1 MPTPINSSN
10 DPDLSYLKDASS
22 MVGAYLKIG
31 DVVVYES
38 TVYPGCTEEICVPI
52 LETCSELKLNQGFF
66 CGYSPERINPGDK
79 KHRITD
85 IVKVTSGSTA
95 AAADYINEVYNLI
108 ISAGTHRAP
117 SIRVAEAAKV
127 IENTQ
132 RDLNI
137 ALMNELAII
146 FGKLNIST
154 EDVLDAAGSKWN
166 FLPFRPGMVGGHC
179 ISVDPYYL
187 THKAQEIGYH
197 PEVILS
203 GRRVNDYMAQYACS
217 ILVKHMSRGGLA
229 SHDAKILVMGLS
241 FKENCPDIRNTKVFD
256 MVLELRGYGF
266 KVDVYDPWVSSE
278 VAKEEYNLDL
288 VEKPKA
294 NFYDA
299 IVVAV
304 GHSVFK
310 EMGANKLRSFGVKG
324 GILFDVK
331 WCFNKNEVD
340 IRL

>member
-1 MPTPINSSN
+1 MT
-10 DPDLSYLKDASS
+10 LKFSD
-22 MVGAYLKIG
+22 G
-31 DVVVYES
+31 
-38 TVYPGCTEEICVPI
+38 
-52 LETCSELKLNQGFF
+52 
-66 CGYSPERINPGDK
+66 
-79 KHRITD
+79 
-85 IVKVTSGSTA
+85 IVL
-95 AAADYINEVYNLI
+95 Y
-108 ISAGTHRAP
+108 
-117 SIRVAEAAKV
+117 
-127 IENTQ
+127 
-132 RDLNI
+132 
-137 ALMNELAII
+137 
-146 FGKLNIST
+146 
-154 EDVLDAAGSKWN
+154 
-166 FLPFRPGMVGGHC
+166 
-179 ISVDPYYL
+179 
-187 THKAQEIGYH
+187 
-197 PEVILS
+197 
-203 GRRVNDYMAQYACS
+203 
-217 ILVKHMSRGGLA
+217 
-229 SHDAKILVMGLS
+229 
-241 FKENCPDIRNTKVFD
+241 ENCPDIRNTKVFD